1 MISNLS
7 QITVNIP
14 TLNEEKNI
22 KKCIDC
28 IKKAGV
34 KKIIVVDGGSS
45 DRTKLILKKLNIK
58 FYKTYQK
65 GLAYQR
71 KLAIQKTKTKYV
83 AIINADERVR
93 KKTFE
98 IMLRDLKYTKKNCA
112 GIQAKIKSS
121 KKNKNYFENAFQ
133 ALADINVNK
142 NGPRNMIGS
151 PTLWRTSVLKKNN
164 WDPFFSGPS
173 DDTDLCYRLT
183 KKGFFFGSS
192 CAIVDNNHRSSFN
205 EYIKKFLWYGKGD
218 AQFILK
224 HPERLC
230 SILKHQIY
238 NYPIK
243 FSIKALFKLKFFY
256 IPFFVIIGCTRFVG
270 MTMYFINFF
279 FKVEEKIYRT

>member
-1 MISNLS
+1 MISDLS

-28 IKKAGV
+28 IKKSGV
-34 KKIIVVDGGSS
+34 KKIIVVDGGST

-71 KLAIQKTKTKYV
+71 CLAVLKTKTKYV
-83 AIINADERVR
+83 AIINADERVK

-98 IMLRDLKYTKKNCA
+98 IMLRDLKYAEKNCA
-112 GIQAKIKSS
+112 GIQAQIKSS
-121 KKNKNYFENAFQ
+121 KKENNYFENAFQ
-133 ALADINVNK
+133 VLADINLNK
-142 NGPRNMIGS
+142 TGPRNMIGS
-151 PTLWRTSVLKKNN
+151 PTLWKTDIIKKNN

-183 KKGFFFGSS
+183 KKGYFFRSS
-192 CAIVDNNHRSSFN
+192 SAIVENNHRSSFY
-205 EYIKKFLWYGKGD
+205 EYMKKFLWYGKGD
-218 AQFILK
+218 AQFILR
-224 HPERLC
+224 HPERLLV
-230 SILKHQIY
+230 ILKHQLY

-243 FSIKALFKLKFFY
+243 FSIKAAFKLKFFY
-256 IPFFVIIGCTRFVG
+256 VPFFVITGYTRFIG
-270 MTMYFINFF
+270 MLLHLISFF
-279 FKVEEKIYRT
+279 FKAEDKIYRT